1 MTSVL
6 FMSVYFFF
14 CSSRRR
20 HTRCALVT
28 GVQTCA
34 LPIFIADQPFFRSL
48 DLDLSAR
55 VADYD
60 IGTVGTVLTYRGGL
74 SWRPVDDLQ
83 FRVQYARAERAPD
96 LTELFSPPR
105 GDTDSGIADPCDGV
119 DADTPGALGAN
130 CRADRSEEHT
140 SDSSH

>member
-1 MTSVL
+1 
-6 FMSVYFFF
+6 MS
-14 CSSRRR
+14 
-20 HTRCALVT
+20 
-28 GVQTCA
+28 
-34 LPIFIADQPFFRSL
+34 
-48 DLDLSAR
+48 
-55 VADYD
+55 DYD
-60 IGTVGTVLTYRGGL
+60 IGTVGTGLTYRGGL

-130 CRADRSEEHT
+130 CRADAGIAAVDRKSGVQGKSVSVRVDIGGRRIIKYETTRKKHKYT
-140 SDSSH
+140 PT

>member
-1 MTSVL
+1 
-6 FMSVYFFF
+6 MS
-14 CSSRRR
+14 
-20 HTRCALVT
+20 
-28 GVQTCA
+28 
-34 LPIFIADQPFFRSL
+34 
-48 DLDLSAR
+48 
-55 VADYD
+55 DYD
-60 IGTVGTVLTYRGGL
+60 IGTVGTGLTYRGGL

-130 CRADRSEEHT
+130 CRADAGIAAVIAEDRSEEHT
-140 SDSSH
+140 SELQSLMRISYAVRCLKKK

>member
-1 MTSVL
+1 
-6 FMSVYFFF
+6 MS
-14 CSSRRR
+14 
-20 HTRCALVT
+20 
-28 GVQTCA
+28 
-34 LPIFIADQPFFRSL
+34 
-48 DLDLSAR
+48 
-55 VADYD
+55 DYD
-60 IGTVGTVLTYRGGL
+60 IGTVGTGLTYRGGL

-130 CRADRSEEHT
+130 CRADAGIAAVIAEDGEFTAGDGSLFSTNEGNHRSEASRVGKECVSKCRSRGSRYH
-140 SDSSH
+140 

>member
-1 MTSVL
+1 
-6 FMSVYFFF
+6 MS
-14 CSSRRR
+14 
-20 HTRCALVT
+20 
-28 GVQTCA
+28 
-34 LPIFIADQPFFRSL
+34 
-48 DLDLSAR
+48 
-55 VADYD
+55 DYD
-60 IGTVGTVLTYRGGL
+60 IGTVGTGLTYRGGL

-130 CRADRSEEHT
+130 CRADAGIAAVIRAEERRVGEGCVRRCNFRCWP
-140 SDSSH
+140 SS